1 MIKIV
6 LTNYKFDFNQQD
18 QSFYKISRPGTLSV
32 SRSIFLSAIIEPE
45 RNLHVS
51 KQYNTGSSN
60 TSTNLS

>member
-6 LTNYKFDFNQQD
+6 LTSYKFDFNQPD
-18 QSFYKISRPGTLSV
+18 QSFYKVSRPGTLSV

-51 KQYNTGSSN
+51 KQ
-60 TSTNLS
+60 